1 MAKDIIIRKSKVMD
15 YMQRIVRTKT
25 PIYSENCNSI
35 MNVLSKLL
43 SQNKNTIGTDTMLDN
58 SLSKNGI
65 TSSQI
70 LKRNTKI
77 KSNNQTS
84 KITSPHNK
92 EVNKEIY
99 QRIYDLGE

>member
-1 MAKDIIIRKSKVMD
+1 MD

-25 PIYSENCNSI
+25 PIYSENCNNI

-43 SQNKNTIGTDTMLDN
+43 SQNKNTIGTDAILDD

-70 LKRNTKI
+70 LERNTKI
-77 KSNNQTS
+77 KLNNQSS
-84 KITSPHNK
+84 KIPSSHNK
-92 EVNKEIY
+92 ELNENIY